1 MNKKTYIAPQIKT
14 VMLRTKTQLLTQS
27 YIIRGVETIDDGSTI
42 SGSRR
47 RNDIWDDE
55 DDED

>member
-1 MNKKTYIAPQIKT
+1 MNKKTYIAPLTKT

-27 YIIRGVETIDDGSTI
+27 YNIKGVGTIDNGSTI